1 MNSLSVR
8 CIFVVVLVLGC
19 VSAPPPTT
27 PESPAPATPTLTL
40 APGVNPGKAQNAPG
54 IFYSYAVQ
62 DKFTIYVGLP
72 TTYDPESSDQYHTIY
87 LLDGD
92 WYFDGSHWRMPDNG
106 VKGIVRTLSYQGLI
120 PESIVVGIGY
130 PRENNRGRDFL
141 WDYNNFYAFLI
152 NELIPFIDENYNTD
166 VTGRTLI
173 GHSDGAFFTLHAFF
187 QCGKPDNPFT
197 NFIAVSGDFTKI
209 NDVLFAE
216 EMALHQRSRVVPASL
231 YMAVGG
237 LEEVRFIS
245 SNRQMAEILGKRDYT
260 DFRLIFKEYYGL
272 NHSSIVSV
280 AFQDGLLWIFSDE

>member
-1 MNSLSVR
+1 MST
-8 CIFVVVLVLGC
+8 
-19 VSAPPPTT
+19 PPPTT
-27 PESPAPATPTLTL
+27 ESPTTPATTPTLTP
-40 APGVNPGKAQNAPG
+40 APGVSPEKAQNAPG
-54 IFYSYAVQ
+54 IFYSHAVQ
-62 DKFTIYVGLP
+62 DNFTIYVGLP
-72 TTYDPESSDQYHTIY
+72 RNYDPEGSDQYHTMY

-106 VKGIVRTLSYQGLI
+106 VKGIVRTLSYNKLI

-130 PRENNRGRDFL
+130 PEENNRGRDFL
-141 WDYNNFYAFLI
+141 QNYNNFYAFLK

-197 NFIAVSGDFTKI
+197 NFIAISGDFTKV

-216 EMALHQRSRVVPASL
+216 EMALHQRSKVVPASL

-237 LEEVRFIS
+237 QEEERFIS
-245 SNRQMAEILGKRDYT
+245 SNRQMAEILEKRDYK
-260 DFRLIFKEYYGL
+260 DFRITFKEYYGL
-272 NHSSIVSV
+272 DHGTIVSF
-280 AFQDGLLWIFSDE
+280 AIQDGLLWIFSDES

>member
-1 MNSLSVR
+1 MNLSSVR
-8 CIFVVVLVLGC
+8 YIFVVVLVLGC
-19 VSAPPPTT
+19 VSAPPPT
-27 PESPAPATPTLTL
+27 PESPALATPTLTP

-54 IFYSYAVQ
+54 IFYSRTVQ
-62 DKFTIYVGLP
+62 DNFTIYVGLP
-72 TTYDPESSDQYHTIY
+72 SNYDPESSDQYHTIY

-92 WYFDGSHWRMPDNG
+92 WYFDGSHWRRPDNG
-106 VKGIVRTLSYQGLI
+106 VKGIVRTLSYQGLM

-130 PRENNRGRDFL
+130 PEENNRGRDFL
-141 WDYNNFYAFLI
+141 QDYNSFYAFLK

-197 NFIAVSGDFTKI
+197 NFIAVSGDFTKV

-216 EMALHQRSRVVPASL
+216 EMALHQRSSVVPASL

-237 LEEVRFIS
+237 QEEERFIT

-260 DFRLIFKEYYGL
+260 DFRVIFKEYYGL
-272 NHSSIVSV
+272 NHGSIVSV